1 LHEPFQ
7 TIFDFKNQIVMSMSR
22 ITPNQQEI
30 VMREGELI
38 VSKTDLKGRITYG
51 NRAFNH
57 YSGFTER
64 ELLGKQHNIVR
75 HPDMPRAVFQLL
87 WDRLKAGQE
96 VFAFVKN
103 IAKSGS
109 FYWVFAN
116 VTPSYDAQGKLL
128 GYFSVRRKPNPA
140 AIAVIQPLYRKML
153 QVEKDARTQD
163 AIAASTQLMLD
174 ALAAQNISYDD
185 FVRNLQN

>member
-1 LHEPFQ
+1 
-7 TIFDFKNQIVMSMSR
+7 MSMSR